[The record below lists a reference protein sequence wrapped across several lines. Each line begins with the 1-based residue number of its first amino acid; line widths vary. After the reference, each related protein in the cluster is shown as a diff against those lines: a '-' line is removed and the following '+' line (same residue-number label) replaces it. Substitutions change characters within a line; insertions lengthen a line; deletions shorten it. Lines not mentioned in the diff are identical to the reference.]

1 MGEELLVVSKFK
13 GMGETKTVHRFK
25 KPWIISFIVVGI
37 IAYIFSNSV
46 PSDRFSIFELF

>member
-13 GMGETKTVHRFK
+13 GMGETKTVIRFK